1 MALHDKLGCQAPFA
15 KGGVMTVPFR
25 QGQFGVRYAST
36 PDDLAACQ
44 ALRHQCFFGR
54 VGLDA
59 DRFDATCQHLM
70 VANDAGL
77 VATARLNVI
86 AEMGDLSNSYTA
98 QSYEL
103 DPLFTQLGPF
113 LEMGRFCIAASAQ
126 NADVLRLAWGAL
138 ADFVDRYQIKMIF
151 GCSSFS
157 GVDASAH
164 ARAFSLLAARYQSG
178 AGLPRAKADEVVPL
192 VDLGLKG
199 GAAELPPLLRSYL
212 AMGGKVGDQAVID
225 RALQTIHVFTALDV
239 AAIPP
244 ARARALRQMCV

>member
-113 LEMGRFCIAASAQ
+113 LEMGRFCIAA
-126 NADVLRLAWGAL
+126 
-138 ADFVDRYQIKMIF
+138 
-151 GCSSFS
+151 
-157 GVDASAH
+157 
-164 ARAFSLLAARYQSG
+164 FSLLAARYQSG